1 MLNKSSHWSRSDCNL
16 TFFKFENRYFRHFMQ
31 ADAKKFHDVWCMNEE
46 ECKELANAVLEA
58 DRIVFEHQLGLRYK
72 VPEV

>member
-1 MLNKSSHWSRSDCNL
+1 
-16 TFFKFENRYFRHFMQ
+16 MQ

-72 VPEV
+72 VPEVYVNITSRRG